1 MDLFTPFIVRPKA
14 EPEAKKDIAIKK
26 ISAMPKTR
34 KLSDKRK
41 ELSLKNR
48 QQGVEPHVVA
58 EGELVGID
66 ADAEDLTYD
75 AHGHTQTATEDNDQT
90 VAHIDVEEDSLLNN
104 ESAQSAERA
113 KSAANNV
120 SSTDAEKAEDKI
132 THWDDWV

>member
-41 ELSLKNR
+41 ELSVKIR
-48 QQGVEPHVVA
+48 QQGVETHVVA

-75 AHGHTQTATEDNDQT
+75 AHGHTQTANEDNDQT
-90 VAHIDVEEDSLLNN
+90 VAHVDVEEDSLLNN
-104 ESAQSAERA
+104 ESAESVEN
-113 KSAANNV
+113 AANNV